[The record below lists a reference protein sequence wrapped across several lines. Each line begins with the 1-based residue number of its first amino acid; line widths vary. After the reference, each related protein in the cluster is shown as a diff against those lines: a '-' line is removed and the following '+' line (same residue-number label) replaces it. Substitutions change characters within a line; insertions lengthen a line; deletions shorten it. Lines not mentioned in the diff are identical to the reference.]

1 MAITAIS
8 CSSNDKI
15 EQSVNMERVSNE
27 STVIPVDEA
36 IKTLNNFLADT
47 KMIATKSGS
56 QREIASIETHL
67 SDSNKDDTRKSIPDA
82 YLVNFKDEEGFAILG
97 ANTSIDP
104 VIAVIEDGNTSWEEI
119 MNPAEDIPSSFD
131 EDCPDPG
138 IRPDRLLS
146 IFVNNALTSKPETK
160 AGEIVY
166 GPYDLEILPLTQDLK
181 FNQQVTYCHKK
192 NRGYVICGCAATA
205 LSIASAYNKVNT
217 FTVDHETLDFSK
229 CNTLDG
235 LGLYYVAKGYPIY
248 VQTSDY
254 FTNYTA
260 IPSSLTESQKI
271 DLLEQVGPGI
281 KAKHSPISF
290 VSSKALFNRTQYK
303 LISTIFYRLDNI
315 REKWDYTATMPSAVS
330 SLLKEFGYTNV
341 KSNSSKAI
349 NAGQFERIKNM
360 LENNKPV
367 IICGW
372 GLSNLDESHYWIIDG
387 MRYKGD
393 KAYLSCNWGWG
404 GSKNGWFSSDCLD
417 SSKKVTMYGATK
429 TGDTQN
435 NYDNLIIFTYDLP
448 SSTKNIDVHL
458 IYDRRQKYE

>member
-15 EQSVNMERVSNE
+15 EQPVNMERVSNE
-27 STVIPVDEA
+27 STIIPVDEA

-138 IRPDRLLS
+138 ISPDRLLS

-205 LSIASAYNKVNT
+205 LSIACAYNRYPS
-217 FTVDHETLDFSK
+217 FTVDHQPLNHTN
-229 CNTLDG
+229 CNSADG
-235 LGLYYVAKGYPIY
+235 IGYRYYVDNHEIY
-248 VQTSDY
+248 VKTSDY
-254 FTNYTA
+254 FTNYWA
-260 IPSSLTESQKI
+260 IPSNPTQDQLE
-271 DLLEQVGPGI
+271 DLLETVGPGMHN
-281 KAKHSPISF
+281 KHGYSADSIISYPF
-290 VSSKALFNRTQYK
+290 ARTQFK
-303 LISTIFYRLDNI
+303 LISSVFYKLDNI
-315 REKWDYTATMPSAVS
+315 REKWAYTATMPSAVS
-330 SLLKEFGYTNV
+330 SLLTEFGYTNV

-349 NAGQFERIKNM
+349 NSSQFERIRSM

-372 GLSNLDESHYWIIDG
+372 GLSNLRESHYWIIDG
-387 MRYKGD
+387 LRYKGD
-393 KAYLSCNWGWG
+393 KAYLSGNGGWG

-417 SSKKVTMYGATK
+417 STKRVTMYDATK
-429 TGDTQN
+429 SGDTQN

-448 SSTKNIDVHL
+448 SSAKNIDVHL

>member
-1 MAITAIS
+1 MKNKTIIYISIMAITAIS

-15 EQSVNMERVSNE
+15 EQPVNMERVSNE
-27 STVIPVDEA
+27 STIIPVDEA

-138 IRPDRLLS
+138 ISPDRLLS

-166 GPYDLEILPLTQDLK
+166 GPYDLEILPLTQDIK

-217 FTVDHETLDFSK
+217 FTVDHETLDLSK

-281 KAKHSPISF
+281 KAKHSPITF
-290 VSSKALFNRTQYK
+290 VNSNALFNRTQYK

-330 SLLKEFGYTNV
+330 SLLKELGYTNV

-349 NAGQFERIKNM
+349 NAGQFERIRSM

-367 IICGW
+367 I
-372 GLSNLDESHYWIIDG
+372 
-387 MRYKGD
+387 
-393 KAYLSCNWGWG
+393 
-404 GSKNGWFSSDCLD
+404 
-417 SSKKVTMYGATK
+417 
-429 TGDTQN
+429 
-435 NYDNLIIFTYDLP
+435 
-448 SSTKNIDVHL
+448 
-458 IYDRRQKYE
+458 